1 MFREVWQRWNRITVT
16 TIQYIELLFVGLD
29 QTKIRGLIF
38 IVSLTASRRRRCC
51 GRRNRLRLA
60 IKTNRSRE
68 AIGRIMKLKAVCLLI
83 GFVAVLS
90 SGCTK
95 RNTGGV
101 SSNSTSAGAT
111 NRLKNDKY
119 EFLDTRTD
127 QFDFAKA
134 KSLAQDAIAR
144 YPELNGMVGL
154 FAYNPPKILEAVREA
169 NKLDSIEVIG
179 FDEEDGCL
187 QGIVDGEIAGTVVQN
202 PYMYGYESVRILAAL
217 VRGDKSV
224 LPEDGFLNIE
234 ARKITQDNVQEFWD
248 ELRQLTKKDESGGS
262 DNKQDGRPTVAFVT
276 NGIAS
281 FWVIAEKGARDAGK
295 EFDVNV
301 LVRMPPKGLA
311 DQKRMCEELLAQK
324 VDGIAISPINPKN
337 QQDLLD
343 EIAER
348 TNLITQDSDAPNSK
362 RLCYV
367 GMDNYT
373 AGRMCGELLKDAMPD
388 GGKIMIFVGRVDQLN
403 ARQRRQGLI
412 DEVLDRS
419 FDPTRFDAP

>member
-1 MFREVWQRWNRITVT
+1 MKFKTA
-16 TIQYIELLFVGLD
+16 LLLVV
-29 QTKIRGLIF
+29 II
-38 IVSLTASRRRRCC
+38 
-51 GRRNRLRLA
+51 
-60 IKTNRSRE
+60 
-68 AIGRIMKLKAVCLLI
+68 
-83 GFVAVLS
+83 AVLS
-90 SGCTK
+90 SSCT
-95 RNTGGV
+95 RQRTDRTT
-101 SSNSTSAGAT
+101 SNATSASSSEDGNT
-111 NRLKNDKY
+111 LKNDKY

-144 YPELNGMVGL
+144 YPDLDGMVGL
-154 FAYNPPKILEAVREA
+154 FAYNPPKMLEAVREA
-169 NKLDSIEVIG
+169 DKLDSIEVIG

-187 QGIVDGEIAGTVVQN
+187 QGIVDGEIHGTVVQN
-202 PYMYGYESVRILAAL
+202 PYKYGYESVRILAAL
-217 VRGDKSV
+217 ARGDKSV
-224 LPEDGFLNIE
+224 LPEDGFVNIA
-234 ARKITQDNVQEFWD
+234 ARKITQENVQVFWD
-248 ELRQLTKKDESGGS
+248 ELKELTKEDASGPAATT
-262 DNKQDGRPTVAFVT
+262 KEGRPTVAFVT

-324 VDGIAISPINPKN
+324 VDGIAISPINPEN

-343 EIAER
+343 EIAAR
-348 TNLITQDSDAPNSK
+348 TNLITQDSDAPESK

-373 AGRMCGELLKDAMPD
+373 AGRMCGELVKEAMPD
-388 GGKIMIFVGRVDQLN
+388 GGSIMIFVGRLDQLN
-403 ARQRRQGLI
+403 ARLRRQGVI

-419 FDPTRFDAP
+419 FDATRYDAP

>member
-1 MFREVWQRWNRITVT
+1 MKFKTA
-16 TIQYIELLFVGLD
+16 LS
-29 QTKIRGLIF
+29 LI
-38 IVSLTASRRRRCC
+38 V
-51 GRRNRLRLA
+51 
-60 IKTNRSRE
+60 
-68 AIGRIMKLKAVCLLI
+68 V
-83 GFVAVLS
+83 VAAFS
-90 SGCTK
+90 SGCDRKPAGGSAANPNAAGSGT
-95 RNTGGV
+95 RANT
-101 SSNSTSAGAT
+101 
-111 NRLKNDKY
+111 LKNDKY

-144 YPELNGMVGL
+144 YPDLDGMVGL

-187 QGIVDGEIAGTVVQN
+187 QGIADGEVHGTVVQN
-202 PYMYGYESVRILAAL
+202 PYKYGYESVRILAAL
-217 VRGDKSV
+217 ARGDKSV
-224 LPEDGFLNIE
+224 IPEDGFLNIE
-234 ARKITQDNVQEFWD
+234 ARKITKDNVEEFWN
-248 ELRQLTKKDESGGS
+248 ELKQLTKEDATSSSEEV
-262 DNKQDGRPTVAFVT
+262 KQGRPTVAFVT

-301 LVRMPPKGLA
+301 LVRMPPKGLG

-324 VDGIAISPINPKN
+324 VDGIAISPINPEN

-343 EIAER
+343 EIASR
-348 TNLITQDSDAPNSK
+348 TNLITQDSDAPESK

-373 AGRMCGELLKDAMPD
+373 AGRMCGELVKEAMPD
-388 GGKIMIFVGRVDQLN
+388 GGSIVIFVGRLDQLN
-403 ARQRRQGLI
+403 ARLRRQGVI

-419 FDPTRFDAP
+419 FDPTRYDAP